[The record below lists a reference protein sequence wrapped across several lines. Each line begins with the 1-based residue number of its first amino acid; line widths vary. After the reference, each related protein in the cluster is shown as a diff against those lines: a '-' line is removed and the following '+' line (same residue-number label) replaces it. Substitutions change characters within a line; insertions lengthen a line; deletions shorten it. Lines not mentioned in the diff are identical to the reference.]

1 MTSPGYAPTVPVR
14 SWYLPSRSG
23 SPRWQ
28 PSHWLIGAAVEDRSP
43 DPDSCRVCAADSSA
57 SAERGLNFL
66 ELKRI
71 FRRDGFLSLVVLP
84 MCLIYPS
91 IGYRISSTGAWH
103 LRNSTDPFRTING
116 YRSRTPL
123 RLQLNDSQLTAFD
136 FTVRLNSTV
145 LPRWVNIAPGIWRM
159 QRWDNINNGKV
170 LQCLVS
176 AGLLYARAALACL
189 RCQLELPAVPG
200 PESSENETHD
210 GSTMVGAEASHVLGE
225 AKRRN
230 SEWEWEG
237 VPVLHRPRP
246 SFTMVVDN
254 N

>member
-1 MTSPGYAPTVPVR
+1 MTGTLPQRINFERTWADPLNDMYAEPFQDEMMMGLLQKGEAFWGVRDGQEPGVGAVHERLRNSDGDVI
-14 SWYLPSRSG
+14 PSRELH
-23 SPRWQ
+23 RFAER
-28 PSHWLIGAAVEDRSP
+28 LADAIFT
-43 DPDSCRVCAADSSA
+43 DSSA

-66 ELKRI
+66 ELRRI

-189 RCQLELPAVPG
+189 RCQLELPA
-200 PESSENETHD
+200 SIKRKRDARWFDD
-210 GSTMVGAEASHVLGE
+210 G
-225 AKRRN
+225 RC
-230 SEWEWEG
+230 
-237 VPVLHRPRP
+237 
-246 SFTMVVDN
+246 
-254 N
+254 